1 MSCCEIVF
9 AAHLGTLKNF
19 SSCKHKNSEMGV
31 QFLLNFKA
39 ETKLL
44 TFQRF
49 WLLKS
54 TTIVCVCRNA
64 IPQISPGCQ
73 FSEMLI
79 CWMVGVFLRNENN
92 RGWLC
97 EIFANEK
104 IEISVSFVNFEKA
117 CKILNYKNL
126 LDLWRLWKC
135 KTLPNEFKSGKMKCF
150 SSMEKDNQIKLKIS
164 VWELEKDPRWS
175 PMVLGDFVFVKEGR
189 GDSRMWTPILNG
201 WLQLTIITIHNVISW
216 MICVCRELCVCFND
230 ANMMFEYFLKVSA
243 DFVEYRDG
251 WLCYRVSS
259 QQCFKASLF
268 PIEMWW

>member
-1 MSCCEIVF
+1 
-9 AAHLGTLKNF
+9 
-19 SSCKHKNSEMGV
+19 
-31 QFLLNFKA
+31 
-39 ETKLL
+39 
-44 TFQRF
+44 
-49 WLLKS
+49 
-54 TTIVCVCRNA
+54 
-64 IPQISPGCQ
+64 
-73 FSEMLI
+73 MLI

-189 GDSRMWTPILNG
+189 GTVECEPQYWTGGCSWQLSQFTMSFHGWYVYVESCVCALTTPIWCLNIF
-201 WLQLTIITIHNVISW
+201 WKYQLTLLN
-216 MICVCRELCVCFND
+216 
-230 ANMMFEYFLKVSA
+230 
-243 DFVEYRDG
+243 
-251 WLCYRVSS
+251 
-259 QQCFKASLF
+259 
-268 PIEMWW
+268 IEMVDFAIEFRLNNASRLHCFPSRCGGKQGKMEWETDFLTFEKLIFHKKWVLLLRASSRTSKNSDGMRKMWL